1 MSARRWYPAA
11 GSGLAKACVSASG
24 SVRVF
29 PICGA
34 SVCEAATSAAT
45 SCASCSRRFPAGG
58 YPGSGAGLPVR
69 RPTRTPGS
77 DAGRAVDPRG
87 ECVTGLQLAP
97 RGASPEET
105 PQAGT
110 SSAGITAV
118 FPRPATG
125 SRAEGPP
132 GTGSAGRRFRA
143 YTAKH
148 LDALTARAG
157 LSEAERLAVRAV
169 ATVLPFRTNEY
180 VVEHLIDWD
189 AAPDDPIYRLVF
201 PQQDMLPADDIAMIG
216 GLLARGAPETEIHA
230 AAHAVRMRLNP
241 HPANQLLNI
250 PRLGDDTVAG
260 VQHKYPETVLVFPK
274 QGQTCHAY
282 CSYCFRWAQF
292 VDEPDLKMATDDMAR
307 VTSYLHRHPEV
318 TGVLITGG
326 DPMIMGA
333 AVLRRYVEPLLDR
346 RLGRLEA
353 IRIGSKSLAYWP
365 QRFVTDPDADDT
377 LRLFEQVVAAGKSL
391 AFMAHFSHPRELESP
406 MLAEAV
412 RRITATGAV
421 IRTQAPLIRSI
432 NDDPD
437 IWATMWRAQQRMGMI
452 PYYMFVERDTGPRA
466 IDVRDPRQGLRG
478 RDRRGGR
485 REGVRPAHD
494 PGAQPGTGRQAVLR
508 PLRSRRH
515 LDLRP
520 RAGVRVA
527 VPVRA
532 RARAAARPLGE
543 GGAGVRP
550 VRDPGSRHRMLLTPA
565 AGCRSGGSRGV
576 RQPAAAGLPEPGSS
590 GRWAPRPACA
600 AGSSCSLQQRSA
612 AGPPATP
619 SSGACPRRI
628 RTGRPRR
635 RCARSRTQAAPGR
648 PTGPWP
654 SYRSGPPRPVRRSWQ
669 RSGTRR

>member
-97 RGASPEET
+97 RGGSP
-105 PQAGT
+105 
-110 SSAGITAV
+110 
-118 FPRPATG
+118 
-125 SRAEGPP
+125 
-132 GTGSAGRRFRA
+132 GRRFRA

-452 PYYMFVERDTGPRA
+452 PYYMFVERDTGPR
-466 IDVRDPRQGLRG
+466 DYF
-478 RDRRGGR
+478 
-485 REGVRPAHD
+485 
-494 PGAQPGTGRQAVLR
+494 
-508 PLRSRRH
+508 
-515 LDLRP
+515 
-520 RAGVRVA
+520 A
-527 VPVRA
+527 VPLARGYEIFREAYRSVSGLCRTVRGPSMSATPGKVCVDGIAEVAGEKVFVLHMIQA
-532 RARAAARPLGE
+532 RNPELVGRPFFARF
-543 GGAGVRP
+543 
-550 VRDPGSRHRMLLTPA
+550 DPA
-565 AGCRSGGSRGV
+565 ATWISDLVPAFASRF
-576 RQPAAAGLPEPGSS
+576 PFEPEPEPLPGL
-590 GRWAPRPACA
+590 WAREALA
-600 AGSSCSLQQRSA
+600 SA
-612 AGPPATP
+612 L
-619 SSGACPRRI
+619 
-628 RTGRPRR
+628 
-635 RCARSRTQAAPGR
+635 
-648 PTGPWP
+648 
-654 SYRSGPPRPVRRSWQ
+654 
-669 RSGTRR
+669 